1 MFKIGDVVRFESAF
15 AGKRKFHLCVSLQN
29 QFIFLNSP
37 KSKTF
42 VGDFA
47 IDSADVAG
55 LTPTP
60 SAKSIAACN
69 LVLSYTD
76 AELVAL
82 KAKKV
87 GEISRRALRELFE
100 FIESTTTIDPETK
113 DALLDGLGD
122 WYPF

>member
-1 MFKIGDVVRFESAF
+1 VFELGDVVRFESAV

-37 KSKTF
+37 KAKSF

-47 IDSADVAG
+47 IDSSDGSG

-60 SAKSIAACN
+60 AGKSIAACN
-69 LVLSYTD
+69 LVLTYSA

-87 GEISRRALRELFE
+87 GEVSRKALRELFE
-100 FIESTTTIDPETK
+100 FIESSTTIDQETK